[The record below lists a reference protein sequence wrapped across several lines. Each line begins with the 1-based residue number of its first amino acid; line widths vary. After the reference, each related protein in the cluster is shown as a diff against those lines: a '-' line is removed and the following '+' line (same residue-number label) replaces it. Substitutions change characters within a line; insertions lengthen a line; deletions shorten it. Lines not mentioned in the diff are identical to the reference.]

1 MVLME
6 SVKQQDNPNLNEKAI
21 SPKGA
26 FFFFLINVSFI
37 KAQASQGIESCV
49 QNIMIFMINTE
60 LT

>member
-1 MVLME
+1 ME

-26 FFFFLINVSFI
+26 FFFFFFLINVSFI

-49 QNIMIFMINTE
+49 QNIMTFMINTE